1 MADQAR
7 FGRLRLPVITL
18 YIHTEHSVFKVSNA
32 GENNA
37 TQANADQNAFN
48 SDIISFKTTNNMS
61 DDSATFSVV
70 LPLRRNNGV
79 RWDNVISEND
89 VIVIRIDSNE
99 DLLNKG
105 VTATVN
111 NNIMTGI
118 VSEVAIDG
126 EYSSDSEMVQVT
138 GQSFSKVFSQF
149 RIGMISEVEQQLSGM
164 GWLWDSSISPDAYTG
179 SGDSDDSGGSG
190 ASVGDFDAG
199 SGSTSEQLKA
209 LCKQIG
215 SKTGIKWEFILAQ
228 VGVEVGSLDGNSYA
242 AKNDNNFSGIK
253 YANQEGATSGSNAT
267 DGAGGAY
274 AHFKSKAYWAL
285 AMSNTLAKDDKSTGN
300 ALSSAKTVYDFA
312 KGLKAAH
319 YFEADV
325 GQYAAGLNTWYKQI
339 TGQSSSTSGSTSGSS
354 STSSGSSDDGDG
366 TTTDAAIAAEKA
378 ASPNGGVAFYDNNVA
393 GIESALIERF
403 KPYIILNY
411 DNNGYTIWSF
421 LDYSNMTSW
430 DTYEKLKDSS
440 NFVNFS
446 GTLYELMQA
455 AQRQPFNEMFF
466 DSTSDGI
473 SKFTVRRTPFNPED
487 WYNLQQVT
495 IGNDAIITKQVSR
508 SAREQYSV
516 FVDNPASGLL
526 SIGVD
531 SLAFGSFPKT
541 NLDLIKVYGY
551 AKMEVSDL
559 YVTGAD
565 DKDYSINGGDI
576 KKAKS
581 TNNEKGTMYDYAKT
595 VGFLSTV
602 TSKTNLTQK
611 PLTYSQELA
620 NKANNISMFQ
630 ASRLVNAY
638 ISNAYNL
645 TEAVYNDIM
654 NTDQGGGQAN
664 TGTHKLSY
672 AGVSKFIKGSN
683 NLSDFITKS
692 KPYFKNVSDE
702 ELTAIYNA
710 SESGKIDK
718 KAYDT
723 AVKSYDK
730 DETGEKSTGDL
741 LDTDFFQTTLYN
753 WYANNV
759 NFLSGTITI
768 LGDPDIRIG
777 TILNDAYDHIRY
789 YIESVSHTFS
799 FTEGFQ
805 TEIGVTRGLKYQDGQ
820 SDPRFTATYMW
831 GTGID
836 YKGGYMGEAPVNYLA
851 IDGSSSGD
859 DSSDGSGAFSGA
871 AGPESAVKAAKFG
884 ATFEKTRYTSK
895 SEVYALG
902 GYGERGSTN
911 PLTNDINNGKIILD
925 CSSFIYWCFKKVGVT
940 TGNTTWAIRDSG
952 MFDVINVS
960 RSSLDGMKIGDIVF
974 LYNCGHVMFYVGSNK
989 LMGWN
994 GGGNN
999 NASWDPSGGCAI
1011 VSLSDMGG
1019 VHDGAAY
1026 RLKG

>member
-1 MADQAR
+1 MADKAR

-32 GENNA
+32 GQNNA

-89 VIVIRIDSNE
+89 IIVIRIDSNE

-199 SGSTSEQLKA
+199 SGSTSEQLKT

-325 GQYAAGLNTWYKQI
+325 GQYAAGLNTWYKKI
-339 TGQSSSTSGSTSGSS
+339 TGKSSSTPSSTSGSS
-354 STSSGSSDDGDG
+354 STSSGSSDGDG
-366 TTTDAAIAAEKA
+366 TTTDATIDAEKA

-403 KPYIILNY
+403 KPYIIFNY

-581 TNNEKGTMYDYAKT
+581 TNNEKGVAYDYVKT

-620 NKANNISMFQ
+620 NKSNNISMFQ

-645 TEAVYNDIM
+645 TEVVYNDIM

-672 AGVSKFIKGSN
+672 TEVSKFIKSSS
-683 NLSDFITKS
+683 NLSDFLTKS

-710 SESGKIDK
+710 AESGKISK

-723 AVKSYDK
+723 AVKNYDK
-730 DETGEKSTGDL
+730 TDSGEKSTSSL

-805 TEIGVTRGLKYQDGQ
+805 TEIGVTRGLTYQDGQ
-820 SDPRFTATYMW
+820 YDPRFTATYMW

-836 YKGGYMGEAPVNYLA
+836 YQGGYMGEAPVNYLA
-851 IDGSSSGD
+851 IDGSGGD
-859 DSSDGSGAFSGA
+859 GNDSSDGSGAFSGD
-871 AGPESAVKAAKFG
+871 AGPATAVKAAKYG
-884 ATFEKTRYTSK
+884 ATFEKSK
-895 SEVYALG
+895 CKRSEWYVWG
-902 GYGERGSTN
+902 GGHGGSN
-911 PLTNDINNGKIILD
+911 ILESSEDPIKLD
-925 CSSFIYWCFKKVGVT
+925 CSGFISACFNHVGLNIN
-940 TGNTTWAIRDSG
+940 GTTWTFND
-952 MFDVINVS
+952 
-960 RSSLDGMKIGDIVF
+960 SSLFTHVPIPSTSTDGMKIGDCVL
-974 LYNCGHVMFYVGSNK
+974 LYGCNHIMFYVGGGK

-994 GGGNN
+994 GNPPT
-999 NASWDPSGGCAI
+999 DTSGGCKI
-1011 VSLSDMGG
+1011 VTLSDMRGS
-1019 VHDGAAY
+1019 HDGY
-1026 RLKG
+1026 VLRLKG